1 MYFNLYENFLK
12 SKIFGLLK
20 SISHPSKVFGR
31 KKLLFQFGSRTSF
44 SNAEKM
50 QNQISFKVEK
60 SHIKRSGW
68 NTDFVGKRKKVVKQA
83 VTSKSYVCFL
93 FACAKKN
100 PGYLIE
106 EMQISLRKVM
116 PWLDDVSQKVMGSNP
131 RIFSQETIVPVHL

>member
-1 MYFNLYENFLK
+1 MVICQQVNQQNIFTMYFNLYENFLK

-60 SHIKRSGW
+60 SHINRSGW

-93 FACAKKN
+93 FACAKKK
-100 PGYLIE
+100 
-106 EMQISLRKVM
+106 S
-116 PWLDDVSQKVMGSNP
+116 WVSDRRDANLFKEGNALA
-131 RIFSQETIVPVHL
+131 R